1 MKPLSHLLLS
11 TLLAFSLA
19 APAARAAQLTADFK
33 EGKPAFKS
41 MGPLAF
47 GPEGILFVADTKS
60 AAIVAIATGDTKAAA
75 GSKPL
80 KIEGINQKIA
90 GLLGASA
97 EQLLIDDLAVN
108 PESHNVY
115 LAVSRGRG
123 PDAIPVL
130 VRATTGSELEVVSLD
145 KVTGTLSAPGR
156 GGQATDTAIES
167 GKISGDEISFTVTRE
182 FNGNKL
188 VAKYSGKISGDA
200 IKGKIE
206 TERDGNARSRDWEA
220 KREGG
225 K

>member
-1 MKPLSHLLLS
+1 MTSLLGVCAILA
-11 TLLAFSLA
+11 LGAFSQA
-19 APAARAAQLTADFK
+19 YAQDKKADASGTWSWSAPARGGGGGEPRKTTLK
-33 EGKPAFKS
+33 LKVEG
-41 MGPLAF
+41 
-47 GPEGILFVADTKS
+47 
-60 AAIVAIATGDTKAAA
+60 
-75 GSKPL
+75 
-80 KIEGINQKIA
+80 
-90 GLLGASA
+90 
-97 EQLLIDDLAVN
+97 
-108 PESHNVY
+108 
-115 LAVSRGRG
+115 
-123 PDAIPVL
+123 
-130 VRATTGSELEVVSLD
+130 D

-225 K
+225 KSKD